1 MPMIG
6 IGKAQAQTIGQAPPL
21 PDISPWQIFFQ
32 DPVFLVTNLLAIAI
46 LLAVVWTMRRRYAR
60 FYRIQREALDHRKQ
74 TDAQS
79 LARSENTEEMIARQY
94 GVINAH
100 NEQVLAHSQSTEQ
113 LIARQY
119 EAVNAFNQQLIARA
133 EEAVRISTETLAQI
147 NTMNQSLARIAN
159 RLDSM
164 SGPPT

>member
-1 MPMIG
+1 MIG
-6 IGKAQAQTIGQAPPL
+6 IETAQAQTIGQAPPL
-21 PDISPWQIFFQ
+21 PDISPWQIFFG
-32 DPVFLVTNLLAIAI
+32 DPVFLVFNLLIVGVV
-46 LLAVVWTMRRRYAR
+46 LALAWTVRRRYAR

-79 LARSENTEEMIARQY
+79 LARSQTTEEMIARQY
-94 GVINAH
+94 EVINAH
-100 NEQVLAHSQSTEQ
+100 NDQVLAHSQSTEQ

-119 EAVNAFNQQLIARA
+119 ETVNAFNQQLIARA
-133 EEAVRISTETLAQI
+133 EEALRVSTETLAQI

-159 RLDSM
+159 RLDSI